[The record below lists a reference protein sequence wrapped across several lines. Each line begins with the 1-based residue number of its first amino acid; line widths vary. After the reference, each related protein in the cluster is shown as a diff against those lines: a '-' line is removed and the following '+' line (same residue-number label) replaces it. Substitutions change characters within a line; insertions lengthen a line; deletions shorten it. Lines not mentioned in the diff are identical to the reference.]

1 MNRNH
6 RHDFCL
12 NTGAVLLLVLSLLT
26 ATAALAE
33 KQNGGWAGD
42 WLTNYKSARAMGLG
56 GSFVGLADEPLG
68 MMWNP
73 AGMTQLSR
81 NEIFLETNQYFEGTA
96 INTLSFAVPG
106 VKYPTFGLSVL
117 ALRSDE
123 FQRTNDVNDDL
134 GTFREGET
142 AYLLSVSHSI
152 ASGISLGGNLRIVH
166 QSLDEFSATGVGLD
180 LGLLAR
186 VSKTVRL
193 GLSVAN
199 LGGPDLELRDT
210 SETYPTQWRGGAAVD
225 LFKGRGLL
233 TAEVEQIGDLRT
245 NVRGGGEY
253 WISRVFGLRAGY
265 DGFGPTGGFTVNL
278 PEDLRIDYG
287 TGGHDLGMIHRFS
300 LSWRFG
306 GFFAKSQASPE
317 VFSPLGTR
325 SATKFALNARTRHD
339 VESWR
344 LEISDKS
351 GQIVRQFGGRGTPPA
366 HLMWDGK
373 TATGT
378 PLPDGSYQYQLV
390 VRDLGG
396 LEVVGSSQTIGI
408 DTKAREIRVPV
419 QVSGK

>member
-6 RHDFCL
+6 RNAFCL
-12 NTGAVLLLVLSLLT
+12 NTGAILLLLLSLLT
-26 ATAALAE
+26 ATAVQAE
-33 KQNGGWAGD
+33 QQNGGWAGD

-73 AGMTQLSR
+73 AGMTQLSQ
-81 NEIFLETNQYFEGTA
+81 NQIFLETNQYFEGTA

-106 VKYPTFGLSVL
+106 VKYPTVGFSILN
-117 ALRSDE
+117 LRSDE

-134 GTFREGET
+134 GTFRDGET
-142 AYLLSVSHSI
+142 AYLLSVSHNI
-152 ASGISLGGNLRIVH
+152 ASRFSLGGNLRIVH

-180 LGLLAR
+180 LGFMAH
-186 VSKTVRL
+186 VSSTVRL

-210 SETYPTQWRGGAAVD
+210 KESYPTQWRGGAAVD

-253 WISRVFGLRAGY
+253 WIFPIFALRAGY
-265 DGFGPTGGFTVNL
+265 DGYGPTGGFSLNL
-278 PEDLRIDYG
+278 PEGLRVDYG
-287 TGGHDLGMIHRFS
+287 AGGHDLGMINRFS
-300 LSWRFG
+300 ISWRFG
-306 GFFAKSQASPE
+306 GFFARSQASPE
-317 VFSPLGTR
+317 VFSPLGTK
-325 SATKFALNARTRHD
+325 SATQFALNSRTRHE
-339 VESWR
+339 VESWH
-344 LEISDKS
+344 LEISDKT
-351 GQIVRQFGGRGTPPA
+351 GNIVRKFGGRGAPPA

-373 TATGT
+373 TAAGT
-378 PLPDGSYQYQLV
+378 PLPDGSYQYKLV

-396 LEVVGSSQTIGI
+396 LEIVGASQTIGI